1 MKKMK
6 GTITSPKKLN
16 FDKYYDHYKD
26 VATTASN
33 TKDKNLLK
41 HQII

>member
-1 MKKMK
+1 MK
-6 GTITSPKKLN
+6 GTITSRKKLN
-16 FDKYYDHYKD
+16 FDKYYDDYKD